1 MARGNP
7 PQKRGPA
14 PEKTPRWSAA
24 RRPRLDERRGTN
36 CDGRALRRSAPL
48 ALAGEK
54 RENRRSPRRFK
65 NRGGETRAKIAN
77 FWLTPV
83 VFAVR
88 KKS

>member
-36 CDGRALRRSAPL
+36 CDGRALRRSAPSL
-48 ALAGEK
+48 LRGK
-54 RENRRSPRRFK
+54 RGKTGVPRAVSKTGAVKHARKSPIF
-65 NRGGETRAKIAN
+65 G
-77 FWLTPV
+77 
-83 VFAVR
+83 
-88 KKS
+88 